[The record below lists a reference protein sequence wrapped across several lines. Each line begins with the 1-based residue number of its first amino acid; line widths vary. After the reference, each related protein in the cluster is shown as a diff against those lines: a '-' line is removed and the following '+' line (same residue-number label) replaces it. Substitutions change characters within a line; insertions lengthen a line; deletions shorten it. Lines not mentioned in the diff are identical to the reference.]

1 MASKHSHPAA
11 PAPRGPFLP
20 MEAAPLL
27 QLLYGQQQQLIFLLE
42 RACHS
47 LTAIE
52 QALHPTAPPE
62 GSPAN
67 RVGRGTPPDRDLSSR
82 S

>member
-1 MASKHSHPAA
+1 MASKHGHAAA
-11 PAPRGPFLP
+11 PPAGPFLP
-20 MEAAPLL
+20 VEAAPLL

-52 QALHPTAPPE
+52 QALHPTAPP
-62 GSPAN
+62 
-67 RVGRGTPPDRDLSSR
+67 DRDLSSR